1 MTSTL
6 YDLTAEWTDLSAAL
20 TESAG
25 EITDEIEA
33 RLDALGTLEGAK
45 VDSYA
50 LVVRSFEAHATACR
64 AEATALIAKATV
76 AENAAKRLKA
86 RLLDYLTAR
95 GLEELRGTIWKAKR
109 TANGGK
115 QPLTLLV
122 DPDDLPPEYQL
133 HSVTANTEMLR
144 IQADDDGSIVFSGQP
159 VARLEPRG
167 FHLRLN

>member
-1 MTSTL
+1 MSTSLYTL
-6 YDLTAEWTDLSAAL
+6 GETFAAL
-20 TESAG
+20 EAALLESGGEWNEQIESQFVELGKLETE
-25 EITDEIEA
+25 
-33 RLDALGTLEGAK
+33 RVDA
-45 VDSYA
+45 YA
-50 LVVRSFEAHATACR
+50 VVVRSFEAHATACR
-64 AEATALIAKATV
+64 AEAATLATKAQV